1 MTTPRPSKQA
11 TEAGREALIKTV
23 ANLTGVTVDH
33 YAEIGLLGF
42 ALITDALGGVNV
54 CLKEA
59 VYEPL
64 SGADFPAGWQ
74 KLDGPQALSFVRQR
88 HDLPRGDLDR
98 VTRQQAVMASLA
110 HEVISSKTLS
120 SPATLNRLQDAV
132 QRSVVLSEG
141 WDIMDFV
148 EQLQK
153 LAAGSVAF
161 ATIPILE
168 EAGWSDDGMQSVV
181 RVDPSQV
188 KEWVAGLLH
197 DQDEGKTEQLAYTP
211 SKTTVDV
218 VNDSDVNGLA
228 AAVSQ
233 VLTNKGFTT
242 GNVGNNDAGH
252 VTGSQV
258 QAAKADDLGAQ
269 AVSKE
274 LGGLPVVENASVA
287 PGSARVVLASD
298 YTGPGSSGGRSDTGH
313 RRPGGRR
320 IHRLD
325 RLHRFRACA
334 LADPH
339 GRCQR
344 PGVRELTTLTSALLD
359 PLMAADPMGPRITY
373 YDDATGERIELS
385 TVTLANWAAKTGNLL
400 RDELGAGPGSRVAV
414 LLPAHWQTAAVLFG
428 IWWIGAEVV
437 LTGDADIALCTAD
450 RLSDAD
456 DAVGAG
462 EVAVLSLDPFGKP
475 AADLPVGVTD
485 YATAVRVHGDQI
497 VAGAPAGARAGRPLG
512 GRSARCRRSLG
523 CRTGFH
529 AR

>member
-1 MTTPRPSKQA
+1 MPARLTRVIAVAVALAIVVGTGVAWGKIRSFESGINHFSSVALGEGGEDGAIDVLLVGLDSRTDAHGNPLSEEELATLRAGDDVSTNTDTIILVRIPNNGKSATAISIPRDSYVEAPGVGKMKINGVYGSVKEEKRIKLVESGVSDAEADKQS

-64 SGADFPAGWQ
+64 SGADFAAGWQ

-141 WDIMDFV
+141 WDVMEFV

-211 SKTTVDV
+211 GKTTVDV

-233 VLTNKGFTT
+233 VLTNKGFAT

-298 YTGPGSSGGRSDTGH
+298 YTGPGSSGV
-313 RRPGGRR
+313 
-320 IHRLD
+320 
-325 RLHRFRACA
+325 
-334 LADPH
+334 DP
-339 GRCQR
+339 
-344 PGVRELTTLTSALLD
+344 
-359 PLMAADPMGPRITY
+359 
-373 YDDATGERIELS
+373 
-385 TVTLANWAAKTGNLL
+385 TLAPV
-400 RDELGAGPGSRVAV
+400 D
-414 LLPAHWQTAAVLFG
+414 
-428 IWWIGAEVV
+428 
-437 LTGDADIALCTAD
+437 
-450 RLSDAD
+450 
-456 DAVGAG
+456 
-462 EVAVLSLDPFGKP
+462 P
-475 AADLPVGVTD
+475 AAAGSTD
-485 YATAVRVHGDQI
+485 STDSTDSEPAPSPILT
-497 VAGAPAGARAGRPLG
+497 AGANDPE
-512 GRSARCRRSLG
+512 CVN
-523 CRTGFH
+523 
-529 AR
+529 

>member
-1 MTTPRPSKQA
+1 MDPAKAEPEA
-11 TEAGREALIKTV
+11 VEAGREALIKTV

-54 CLKEA
+54 CLKDA

-120 SPATLNRLQDAV
+120 SPSTLNRLQDAV

-141 WDIMDFV
+141 WDIMDFA

-153 LAAGSVAF
+153 LAAGNVAF

-188 KEWVAGLLH
+188 KEWVGGLLH
-197 DQDEGKTEQLAYTP
+197 EQDEGKTEQLAYTP

-218 VNDSDVNGLA
+218 VNDTDINGLA

-233 VLTNKGFTT
+233 VLTNKGFASGAT
-242 GNVGNNDAGH
+242 GNNNAGH

-258 QAAKADDLGAQ
+258 QAAKADDVGAQ

-274 LGGLPVVENASVA
+274 LGGLPVVENASVP
-287 PGSARVVLASD
+287 PGSARVVLAGD
-298 YTGPGSSGGRSDTGH
+298 YTGPGSSGVDPTLGNVDQAAADTG
-313 RRPGGRR
+313 
-320 IHRLD
+320 D
-325 RLHRFRACA
+325 S
-334 LADPH
+334 ADSAPT
-339 GRCQR
+339 
-344 PGVRELTTLTSALLD
+344 PSPILTAGSND
-359 PLMAADPMGPRITY
+359 PQC
-373 YDDATGERIELS
+373 
-385 TVTLANWAAKTGNLL
+385 VN
-400 RDELGAGPGSRVAV
+400 
-414 LLPAHWQTAAVLFG
+414 
-428 IWWIGAEVV
+428 
-437 LTGDADIALCTAD
+437 
-450 RLSDAD
+450 
-456 DAVGAG
+456 
-462 EVAVLSLDPFGKP
+462 
-475 AADLPVGVTD
+475 
-485 YATAVRVHGDQI
+485 
-497 VAGAPAGARAGRPLG
+497 
-512 GRSARCRRSLG
+512 
-523 CRTGFH
+523 
-529 AR
+529 